1 MYFMYPDPYSNPR
14 LRFESTTEFP
24 SFWKQYL
31 LSKSKST
38 LYFANGCRILVQEL
52 YVENYVVWY
61 FVLNVRMDD
70 LLIRL
75 ILPPGLAQILFYN
88 KQNNGEM
95 IVLHQQTGLGL
106 REMDYCY
113 LGGGFSDKDLR
124 ILVSKG
130 TYQTI
135 AIPFSYQNQRT
146 AITGMKKEET
156 YAFIGKTLMDT
167 GIPLTN

>member
-1 MYFMYPDPYSNPR
+1 MYPDPHSNPR

-31 LSKSKST
+31 LTNSKST
-38 LYFANGCRILVQEL
+38 LYFAKGCKMLVQEL
-52 YVENYVVWY
+52 YVESHVVWY
-61 FVLNVRMDD
+61 IVLNVRIDD
-70 LLIRL
+70 LLIKL
-75 ILPPGLAQILFYN
+75 VLPPGQEQILFYN

-95 IVLHQQTGLGL
+95 ILLHQEMGLGVS
-106 REMDYCY
+106 EMDYCY
-113 LGGGFSDKDLR
+113 LGGGFSDRDLR

-146 AITGMKKEET
+146 GITGMKKEET
-156 YAFIGKTLMDT
+156 YAFIGKTLKET
-167 GIPLTN
+167 GIPLIN